1 MLAEIRSLSDGK
13 VLWSGEV
20 KVPNGESLYLRGA
33 KLGGAKLGGADLGGA
48 NLYCADLGGADL
60 RGAKLGGADLRGAKL
75 GGADLRVPNL
85 YGADLR
91 VPNLY
96 GADLRGANLYGAY
109 LRGADLRG
117 ATIPTG
123 ETWEQYLDSVVPA
136 FLTAGGKRLEE
147 VATEEHWN
155 CHDWN
160 NCPTAAAFPGCGI
173 EAVPVLLRP
182 RAEQFIQFFDA
193 RLIPRPVVTKDKA
206 HVAS

>member
-20 KVPNGESLYLRGA
+20 KAHNGDSRFLRGA
-33 KLGGAKLGGADLGGA
+33 
-48 NLYCADLGGADL
+48 NLGGADL
-60 RGAKLGGADLRGAKL
+60 RGANLGGA
-75 GGADLRVPNL
+75 N
-85 YGADLR
+85 
-91 VPNLY
+91 
-96 GADLRGANLYGAY
+96 LRGANLG
-109 LRGADLRG
+109 GGNLRG

>member
-20 KVPNGESLYLRGA
+20 KAHNGDSRFLRGA
-33 KLGGAKLGGADLGGA
+33 
-48 NLYCADLGGADL
+48 NLGGADL
-60 RGAKLGGADLRGAKL
+60 RGANLG
-75 GGADLRVPNL
+75 
-85 YGADLR
+85 
-91 VPNLY
+91 
-96 GADLRGANLYGAY
+96 GADLRGANLYGAN
-109 LRGADLRG
+109 LRGANLRG